1 MRALVFGATGY
12 VGGHV
17 AARLAR
23 SGWTVTGFARTADGA
38 GRVAALG
45 AAPVVGDVD
54 DAPFV
59 RRLARAHDVVVWAAQ
74 LMVDHE
80 QRFITR
86 LIADLEVTATTLV
99 FVSGTGVL
107 SERTDGFWSENA
119 FAEDEPF
126 APRRQLA
133 ARVESER
140 LVRQAAERGLR
151 TLCLRPPLIWGDG
164 VSSVIAD
171 LYHSARLTGAVCYV
185 GPGLN
190 GYSNVHVED
199 LVDLIEL
206 ALAKGAAGALYHC
219 VSGEANFR
227 MMAETIAARLGAPA
241 RSVGL
246 DEAERIWGRAALL
259 IVFAASSRS
268 RCPRARDELGWRPDP
283 ARLDF
288 LGECLNPAFAQPAER
303 GRRSWEPPAPTR

>member
-17 AARLAR
+17 TARLAR

-38 GRVAALG
+38 ERVAALG
-45 AAPVVGDVD
+45 AAAAVGDVD
-54 DAPFV
+54 DAPFI

-86 LIADLEVTATTLV
+86 LIADLEGTATTLV
-99 FVSGTGVL
+99 FISGTGVL

-133 ARVESER
+133 ARAESER
-140 LVRQAAERGLR
+140 LVRQAADRGLR

-171 LYHSARLTGAVCYV
+171 LYHSARQTGAVCYV

-199 LVDLIEL
+199 LVDLVEL
-206 ALAKGAAGALYHC
+206 ALAKGVAGALYHC
-219 VSGEANFR
+219 VSGEVNFR
-227 MMAETIAARLGAPA
+227 MMAETIAAHLGLPA
-241 RSVGL
+241 RSVGIE
-246 DEAERIWGRAALL
+246 EAERIWGRAALL

-268 RCPRARDELGWRPDP
+268 RCLRARDELGWRPDP

-288 LGECLNPAFAQPAER
+288 LGECLNPAFAHPADR
-303 GRRSWEPPAPTR
+303 GRRSWEPPAPRR

>member
-17 AARLAR
+17 TARLAA
-23 SGWTVTGFARTADGA
+23 SGWLVTGFARDPAGA

-45 AAPVVGDVD
+45 ATPALGDVD
-54 DAPFV
+54 DAPLI
-59 RRLARAHDVVVWAAQ
+59 RRLARAHDVVIWAAQ

-80 QRFITR
+80 QRFMTR
-86 LIADLEVTATTLV
+86 LLGDLAGTGKTLF
-99 FVSGTGVL
+99 FVGGTGVL
-107 SERTDGFWSENA
+107 SERTDGLWSERT

-126 APRRQLA
+126 EPRRQLV

-140 LVRQAAERGLR
+140 LVREAAGRGLR
-151 TLCLRPPLIWGDG
+151 TLCVRPPMIWGDG

-171 LYHSARLTGAVCYV
+171 LYHSARQTGAVCYV

-199 LVDLIEL
+199 LVDLVEL
-206 ALAKGAAGALYHC
+206 ALERGASGALYHC
-219 VSGEANFR
+219 VSGEVNFR
-227 MMAETIAARLGAPA
+227 MMAETIAAHLGLPA
-241 RSVGL
+241 RSVEPE
-246 DEAERIWGRAALL
+246 EAERIWGRAALS

-283 ARLDF
+283 TRLDF
-288 LGECLNPAFAQPAER
+288 LGECLNPAFAARTER
-303 GRRSWEPPAPTR
+303 GRRSWEPPAHKG